1 MTASSKLIAEFPTSI
16 SKAVNWKVHRF
27 YSSNLT
33 PNQSFNSPPTPKEVQ
48 KLVQDLA
55 KFDGVAR
62 VRAVAPRAADIHW
75 IDFELELH
83 PETELDY
90 ETWDKIQDLVID
102 CEWDLRD
109 KTNNE
114 KWYFERKTV
123 EKFSKIQ
130 EGAKVV
136 AKSSISYSSSPKY
149 YMPEKS
155 SSNFLVVA

>member
-1 MTASSKLIAEFPTSI
+1 MTTSSKLTAGFPTST
-16 SKAVNWKVHRF
+16 SKAVNWKVYQF
-27 YSSNLT
+27 SSSNLT
-33 PNQSFNSPPTPKEVQ
+33 PNQSFNSPPVPKEVQ
-48 KLVQDLA
+48 LLVQELA

-102 CEWDLRD
+102 CAWNLRD
-109 KTNNE
+109 KTNE
-114 KWYFERKTV
+114 KWYFDEKVV
-123 EKFSKIQ
+123 EKFVKIQ
-130 EGAKVV
+130 EWAKVV
-136 AKSSISYSSSPKY
+136 AQSSISYSSSPKY
-149 YMPEKS
+149 YIPEKS